1 MLSSLFPKVCSSVA
15 AVEEQLRGQE
25 TSLPCSGL
33 SEGTGSSSNTPE
45 ETDDVDNS
53 SLDASYSMRAAPWA
67 GATSSPP
74 LTADEEGMLL
84 AGGAVEADSSAEAC
98 ALPEPPQDGK
108 RGVSALIHGHLCRLT
123 QPIIYSFSPSFMH

>member
-1 MLSSLFPKVCSSVA
+1 MA

-53 SLDASYSMRAAPWA
+53 SFDASYSMRAAPWA
-67 GATSSPP
+67 GTASLPP
-74 LTADEEGMLL
+74 LTVDEEGMLL

-98 ALPEPPQDGK
+98 AFPARKSISKNRPFI
-108 RGVSALIHGHLCRLT
+108 RG
-123 QPIIYSFSPSFMH
+123 IYYRSTSIFLASVGCVLG